1 MPHEPPV
8 QIICLQTR
16 LTQYHY
22 RSYST
27 LKDYLLNSIGQSH
40 GTRPTLVVLPE
51 CIGAWLYLMCVP
63 MPAFLR
69 HFFFREHETSRC
81 RHLLFIVFALITHM
95 RVFFKELCRNYATRK
110 SWLGL
115 IQRSWFGL
123 HSQRTHALYRQLF
136 SELARETNTII
147 VAGSL
152 FSRDPSDVDAL
163 YSVSYVFE
171 PVRGSVCLE
180 SGKYYR
186 VADESAFVDRY
197 ARAPTIYSIPG
208 TNVDLGV
215 LICADSWMPEI
226 YQLYGK
232 IPSASN
238 RRFLFVI
245 VALNLGR
252 WDIPWPGYD
261 AHCPLPAD
269 VQREHLRTYSLGQAW
284 RSYAIDR
291 AFNALEQRQIHPGYG
306 VVCCQGALNIMNDI
320 CGEGES
326 MLLMRRAVHDERFF
340 LQGARTLTC
349 EF

>member
-1 MPHEPPV
+1 M

-27 LKDYLLNSIGQSH
+27 LKDYLLNSIGHSH
-40 GTRPTLVVLPE
+40 DATRPTLVVLPE
-51 CIGAWLYLMCVP
+51 CVGAWLYLMCVP

-69 HFFFREHETSRC
+69 NFFFFREHETSRN

-95 RVFFKELCRNYATRK
+95 QLFVKEIYRNYPEKK

-123 HSQRTHALYRQLF
+123 FSQRTNAIYTQLF
-136 SELARETNTII
+136 SELARETNTTI

-152 FSRDPSDVDAL
+152 FARDPSGRDAL
-163 YSVSYVFE
+163 HSISCVFE
-171 PVRGSVCLE
+171 PVRGSVCLQ
-180 SGKYYR
+180 SGKYYP
-186 VADESAFVDRY
+186 VADEVYFIDRY

-226 YQLYGK
+226 YQWYGK

-252 WDIPWPGYD
+252 WDIRWPGYD

-269 VQREHLRTYSLGQAW
+269 VQREHLSTYSLSEAW

-291 AFNALEQRQIHPGYG
+291 AFNALEQRQTHPGYG
-306 VVCCQGALNIMNDI
+306 VVCCQGTLNIMTDI
-320 CGEGES
+320 RGEGES
-326 MLLMRRAVHDERFF
+326 MLLMQRSVHDDDETLA